1 MVVVNAR
8 TYSLVVAFGAPGHI
22 ALKIWACFVVFSVAH
37 QIVLPES
44 DALVSVQ
51 LALAHQMC
59 LMSLL
64 SQILRLLSLLIRH
77 MSLMSLLSQILSP
90 DE

>member
-8 TYSLVVAFGAPGHI
+8 TYSLVVAFGPPGHI
-22 ALKIWACFVVFSVAH
+22 ALKIGVCFVVFSDAH

-51 LALAHQMC
+51 PAMAPQLC

-64 SQILRLLSLLIRH
+64 SLLSQTLSLLRPDG
-77 MSLMSLLSQILSP
+77 LMSQIVSLTS
-90 DE
+90 DG